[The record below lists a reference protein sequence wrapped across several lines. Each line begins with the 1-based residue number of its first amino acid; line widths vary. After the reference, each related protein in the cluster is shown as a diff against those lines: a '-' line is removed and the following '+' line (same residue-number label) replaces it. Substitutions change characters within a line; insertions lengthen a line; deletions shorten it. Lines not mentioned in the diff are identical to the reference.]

1 MAVLKDFKKFIR
13 EYRIIGIS
21 IGFVVAIAASNFIQ
35 SVINDIV
42 LPIIRALFSSESVKW
57 EDMILP
63 IGSVNIRIGSFLSA
77 SLSLLFIMV
86 FLYIFIDKI
95 LHWKPKKS

>member
-1 MAVLKDFKKFIR
+1 MAVLKGFKKFVK

-21 IGFVVAIAASNFIQ
+21 IGFIIAIAASNFIQ
-35 SVINDIV
+35 SIINDII
-42 LPIIRALFSSESVKW
+42 LPIIRVLISSESLVW

-77 SLSLLFIMV
+77 FLSLLFIIL

-95 LHWKPKKS
+95 LHWKPKK